1 MQDLPPTLA
10 IALRLTGAIWIFGI
24 VAMLMQADTRIVA
37 AAFVVGLVTA
47 IIEWIIARQIPPP
60 AEEPEDDSEL
70 TPDARASTPQVRRV
84 RRSP

>member
-1 MQDLPPTLA
+1 MRNVTPSLA

-24 VAMLMQADTRIVA
+24 IAMLMQADTRIVV

-47 IIEWIIARQIPPP
+47 IIEWIVAGIPPP
-60 AEEPEDDSEL
+60 AEPADDSEL
-70 TPDARASTPQVRRV
+70 TPDARALTPQVRRV

>member
-1 MQDLPPTLA
+1 MHNLPSSLA

-24 VAMLMQADTRIVA
+24 VAMLMQADTRIVI
-37 AAFVVGLVTA
+37 AAFVIGLVTA
-47 IIEWIIARQIPPP
+47 VAEWIVVRKIPPP
-60 AEEPEDDSEL
+60 AEPEDDSEL

>member
-1 MQDLPPTLA
+1 MRNVTPSLA

-24 VAMLMQADTRIVA
+24 IAMLMQADTRIVV

-47 IIEWIIARQIPPP
+47 IIEWIVAGKIPPP
-60 AEEPEDDSEL
+60 AEPADDSEL

>member
-1 MQDLPPTLA
+1 MHHPPPSLG

-24 VAMLMQADTRIVA
+24 VAMLMKADTRIVVT
-37 AAFVVGLVTA
+37 AFVVGLVTA

-60 AEEPEDDSEL
+60 ADPAEEDET
-70 TPDARASTPQVRRV
+70 TPDVRASTPQVRRV